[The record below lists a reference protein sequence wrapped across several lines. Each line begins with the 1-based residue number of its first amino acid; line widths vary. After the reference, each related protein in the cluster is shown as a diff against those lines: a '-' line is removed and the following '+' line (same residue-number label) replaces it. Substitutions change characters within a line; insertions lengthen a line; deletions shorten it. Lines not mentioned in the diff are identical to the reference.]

1 MRTRVK
7 FQLCICNNQFYYSV
21 LQVFWKLDFT
31 ESSSRMRRFMKR
43 NYKGCDHLGAAAD
56 YEDRKLLST
65 SAQSNEHNS
74 EDANSSLTSTLP
86 SSASA
91 IMADAMSMDDRN
103 VENEQLETDT
113 TCSSVDDDQ
122 LQHSSA
128 ADQQSVKGSI
138 GSRSSDIC
146 ADRNL
151 VRSTVLAPSYVPSEA
166 DERIIVELPSLMVRP
181 LKVVRGTFQVS
192 DF

>member
-1 MRTRVK
+1 
-7 FQLCICNNQFYYSV
+7 
-21 LQVFWKLDFT
+21 
-31 ESSSRMRRFMKR
+31 MKR
-43 NYKGCDHLGAAAD
+43 NYKGSDHLGAAAD

-65 SAQSNEHNS
+65 AAHSNECNS
-74 EDANSSLTSTLP
+74 EDVNSSLANTLP
-86 SSASA
+86 SSASV
-91 IMADAMSMDDRN
+91 IVADAMSMDERN
-103 VENEQLETDT
+103 AENEQLETDT
-113 TCSSVDDDQ
+113 THSSADDDQ

-128 ADQQSVKGSI
+128 ADKQSVKGSI
-138 GSRSSDIC
+138 GSRSSDVC

-192 DF
+192 YYLVVKFYLCHEQFLKVHSSQYVMH

>member
-1 MRTRVK
+1 MFLLVI
-7 FQLCICNNQFYYSV
+7 FNNHFPYSV
-21 LQVFWKLDFT
+21 LQIFWKLDFT

-43 NYKGCDHLGAAAD
+43 NYKGSDHLGAAAD
-56 YEDRKLLST
+56 YEDRKLLSVA
-65 SAQSNEHNS
+65 AQPNECNS
-74 EDANSSLTSTLP
+74 EDANSSLTNSLP
-86 SSASA
+86 SSASV
-91 IMADAMSMDDRN
+91 IMADAMSMDERN

-113 TCSSVDDDQ
+113 THSSVDDHQ

-128 ADQQSVKGSI
+128 ADQQSVKGSV

-151 VRSTVLAPSYVPSEA
+151 VRSTVIAPSYVPSEA
-166 DERIIVELPSLMVRP
+166 DERIIVELSSLMVRP

-192 DF
+192 INQS